1 MPIYFLKPRKIWFIK
16 VKVNGKYYVCYKPI
30 GHEDTFKKR
39 SDAAAY
45 EPTFVAS
52 LMAPSSTD
60 HIMCEDLVDPFFA
73 SMKMQIKP
81 STLYGW
87 VHLFDKYWRPLFKGV
102 DVAKLNNLQLDRF
115 NEIVNKKASSISHPI
130 ALGKRWVKYLKRLN
144 PILDENRLFCAK
156 HYVVKQHVYHIYT
169 LDEFETFLSGIDDDR
184 QRFLFELLFFYGLR
198 IAEALALKWSDFD
211 NEGLHITR
219 IVVIKNLEK
228 KPLFT
233 TPKTKNSIRTYPILD
248 VFKPYLKRMRD
259 HGATTGYCFPGR
271 LGSTVMGQ
279 TSVRRL
285 AIVYARKNHLQ
296 ELKLHEF
303 RHSCVSYLL
312 MSGLNYRV
320 VARWVGDTE
329 AMILSTYS
337 HLLPSEK
344 TQVSDFLNKK

>member
-1 MPIYFLKPRKIWFIK
+1 MPVYYKKRTDSWYIKILL
-16 VKVNGKYYVCYKPI
+16 NGKYYYCNKPI
-30 GHEDTFKKR
+30 GGTGMFKKK
-39 SDAAAY
+39 SEAMGY
-45 EPTFVAS
+45 EPHFSAS
-52 LMAPSSTD
+52 LLKPQERD
-60 HIMCEDLVDPFFA
+60 HVLCDDLVDGFFA
-73 SMKMQIKP
+73 QIKLQIKP

-87 VHLFDKYWRPLFKGV
+87 VHLFDKYWRPLFTGV
-102 DVAKLNNLQLDRF
+102 DVMQLDNFQLDHF
-115 NEIVNKKASSISHPI
+115 NEVVNKRASSISHPI
-130 ALGKRWVKYLKRLN
+130 ALGRRWVKYLKRSN
-144 PILDENRLFCAK
+144 PSLDENRLFCAK
-156 HYVVKQHVYHIYT
+156 RFVVKQHQYHIYT
-169 LDEFETFLSGIDDDR
+169 LDQFETFLSGIDDDR

-211 NEGLHITR
+211 SEGLHISR

-228 KPLFT
+228 RALFT

-248 VFKPYLKRMRD
+248 VFKPYLKKMRD
-259 HGATTGYCFPGR
+259 HGATTGYCFPGQM
-271 LGSTVMGQ
+271 GSTVMGQ

-285 AIVYARKNHLQ
+285 AIVYARKAGLQ
-296 ELKLHEF
+296 ELRLHEF

-344 TQVSDFLNKK
+344 TQVSDFLNKH